1 MIKADQAEFLL
12 VFPATGFEKQ
22 RLGGTAALYGD
33 KFT

>member
-12 VFPATGFEKQ
+12 VFPATGFEK